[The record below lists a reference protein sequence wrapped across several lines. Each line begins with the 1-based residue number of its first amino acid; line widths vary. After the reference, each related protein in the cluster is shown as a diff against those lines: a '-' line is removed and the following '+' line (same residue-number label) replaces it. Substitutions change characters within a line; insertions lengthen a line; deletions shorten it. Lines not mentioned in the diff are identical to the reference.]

1 MCWSAEV
8 SLQSFSIGILA
19 IFIAYRNGLSLP
31 TTLFCLTIVFM
42 QLIEFFVWTYI
53 DNKRVNF
60 AASIAANSLLW
71 LQPIASILTLKSQ
84 EGLPT
89 LLAYMGLSLFAFLI
103 PKDKPLEETYKMT
116 QGENG
121 HLVWHWL
128 QKDTRTITNLL
139 VYFIFL
145 FGPLVYQKQW
155 LLLTLATSTLGLSL
169 YSFYKDNTWGSMWCW
184 LVNYIVLGISA
195 NQVLISKP

>member
-19 IFIAYRNGLSLP
+19 VFIAYRNGLSLP

-42 QLIEFFVWTYI
+42 QLIEFFVWTYM
-53 DNKRVNF
+53 DNKQVNF
-60 AASIAANSLLW
+60 IASVSANTLLW
-71 LQPIASILTLKSQ
+71 LQPIASILTLERKQ
-84 EGLPT
+84 AIPAFFL
-89 LLAYMGLSLFAFLI
+89 YIGLSFFAFLI
-103 PKDKPLEETYKMT
+103 PKDKPLGEIYKMT
-116 QGENG
+116 QGDNA

-128 QKDTRTITNLL
+128 QKDTRTMISLL
-139 VYFIFL
+139 VYFVFL

-169 YSFYKDNTWGSMWCW
+169 YSFSKDNTWGSMWCW
-184 LVNYIVLGISA
+184 LVNYIVIGISA
-195 NQVLISKP
+195 NQVLHW